1 MQLDWCT
8 YVGGRRNFRVAI
20 SEDSTELP
28 DDACEG
34 CEVHPSLYSAL
45 EHDASSQTKDNIS
58 TTSPMH
64 SEAVKHWLTSVKM
77 LTFS

>member
-20 SEDSTELP
+20 SEDSAEFS

-45 EHDASSQTKDNIS
+45 EHDASSQTKDNIN

-64 SEAVKHWLTSVKM
+64 CEAIKHWLTSVKM